1 PFIAVFKL
9 STVVSRDRLEF
20 LQCVAKL
27 FLRGLLTL
35 FGSLYSGGKQVT
47 LLHSD
52 FLQHGVVRLLATHT
66 TGSEQRH
73 QQPPTS
79 GPSPE
84 PLPRNHHLGNHANP
98 VPPRGSPA
106 GLAKCIVYLKPRNGA
121 APNHTSPLTRSRITR
136 FHHTRRPWHG
146 RCFASTHGKSR

>member
-1 PFIAVFKL
+1 RLVHHGQELFHFPARVLQPLVATAAQGRVLVLIELSFPLIEQGLGDAINLFDSLTHFSRALFALLVGVPQPFIAIFKL

-47 LLHSD
+47 LLYSD

-66 TGSEQRH
+66 T
-73 QQPPTS
+73 
-79 GPSPE
+79 
-84 PLPRNHHLGNHANP
+84 
-98 VPPRGSPA
+98 
-106 GLAKCIVYLKPRNGA
+106 
-121 APNHTSPLTRSRITR
+121 
-136 FHHTRRPWHG
+136 
-146 RCFASTHGKSR
+146 